1 MIHNLRDL
9 VNRAKYIIQ
18 QEGFTEFMRRSVAFV
33 RKRFFLYGNYYLYEH
48 VIGEKFENDFLPD
61 LHDFTFKIISSNKEA
76 DQLANATGYDFRKY
90 IVNAR
95 RNLDKGAIAF
105 CIFVDGEIAHI
116 GWIALNKEAKDIL
129 NPLPYKVDFANNEAC
144 TAGAETVP
152 KYRRKGLMTYG
163 YGKRQQYLKDM
174 NITKSRS
181 AVRSGNTASQRVHAK
196 FNTGIYA
203 RARYL
208 KFIGW
213 EFYKETPTANDG
225 CGD

>member
-1 MIHNLRDL
+1 MIRNPRNL

-18 QEGFTEFMRRSVAFV
+18 QEGFAVLIWRSIAFV
-33 RKRFFLYGNYYLYEH
+33 RKRFFLYRNYYLYEH
-48 VIGEKFENDFLPD
+48 ATGGIIENNFSPD
-61 LHDFTFKIISSNKEA
+61 IHDFTVEIISSNKEA

-116 GWIALNKEAKDIL
+116 GWMALNKEAKDIL
-129 NPLPYKVDFANNEAC
+129 NPVPYKVDFAHNEAC

-152 KYRRKGLMTYG
+152 KYRGRGLMTYS

-174 NITKSRS
+174 NVTKSRS
-181 AVRSGNTASQRVHAK
+181 AVLIGNAASQRVHAK
-196 FNTGIYA
+196 FNTSIYA

-208 KFIGW
+208 RFLGW
-213 EFYKETPTANDG
+213 EFYKEIPTANDG